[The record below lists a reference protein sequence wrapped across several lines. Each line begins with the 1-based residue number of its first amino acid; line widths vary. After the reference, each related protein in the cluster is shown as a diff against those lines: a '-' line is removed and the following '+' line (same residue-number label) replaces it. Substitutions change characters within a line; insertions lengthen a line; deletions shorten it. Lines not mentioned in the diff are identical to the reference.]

1 MRGGDGAA
9 LLQRDN
15 INRLQ
20 LVGRLAV
27 RGGGSVDA
35 GAGTGVLQR
44 EGFLVR
50 GIIGGQS
57 FSDGSR
63 GGISVLL
70 GVEDFQIVFGSVR
83 IVILGNEALAGGT
96 AAAGEENE
104 ISPLRCAPVE
114 MTRGG
119 CGKQERVCGGNKRT
133 GTPFGA
139 PVFFMGSEAY
149 LLMTVRVS
157 MISAK
162 RWPKPSAASAE

>member
-1 MRGGDGAA
+1 MAEAFRGFSGVMRGGNGTA

-20 LVGRLAV
+20 MVRHLAV

-63 GGISVLL
+63 GGIRVFL
-70 GVEDFQIVFGSVR
+70 GVEDFQLVLGSVR

-96 AAAGEENE
+96 AAALKVF
-104 ISPLRCAPVE
+104 IVIIQLDADDVIFHMFVE
-114 MTRGG
+114 DGFRHAL
-119 CGKQERVCGGNKRT
+119 QHD
-133 GTPFGA
+133 
-139 PVFFMGSEAY
+139 
-149 LLMTVRVS
+149 
-157 MISAK
+157 
-162 RWPKPSAASAE
+162 